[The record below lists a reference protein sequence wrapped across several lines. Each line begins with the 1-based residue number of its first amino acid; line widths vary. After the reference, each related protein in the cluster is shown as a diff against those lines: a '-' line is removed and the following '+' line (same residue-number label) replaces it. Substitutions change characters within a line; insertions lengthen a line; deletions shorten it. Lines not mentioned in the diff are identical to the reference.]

1 MCQRQVAVWLSCW
14 FGPIVTWSRQPERVP
29 IEFAMSQGARSS
41 ALAYPKNNCAS
52 KTTHPSLETSRTTWN
67 RFHAR
72 GPNYRHQLWKST
84 FQEAACDISKA
95 TDACTERLQNLR
107 TQRCDKMEQQTHL
120 LKITTGYQSLT
131 SHAFDAY
138 YGKDPCFTSR
148 DDMRLATTIQGLQ
161 DGYSSVLWRK
171 GQTRH
176 NRRKR
181 NIATA
186 HDEGDLGNI
195 LTPQGE

>member
-1 MCQRQVAVWLSCW
+1 M
-14 FGPIVTWSRQPERVP
+14 FGQGHHFGLGYTIVCSRSQSNVGAKLAERNAIKTSFFPERPWSAIPSDRRSIVALKRRWDRP
-29 IEFAMSQGARSS
+29 LVDLAR
-41 ALAYPKNNCAS
+41 K
-52 KTTHPSLETSRTTWN
+52 R
-67 RFHAR
+67 
-72 GPNYRHQLWKST
+72 
-84 FQEAACDISKA
+84 FQEVANDISEA
-95 TDACTERLQNLR
+95 MDAYTERLQHLGPR
-107 TQRCDKMEQQTHL
+107 RCHEIKQQSHL
-120 LKITTGYQSLT
+120 LKVATGFQSLT
-131 SHAFDAY
+131 SHALDAY